1 MASPLDPLTSIDRE
15 VELLVA
21 DTALARAWFEG
32 VPAARLLARIQ
43 VQRCEQDLDS
53 WHQFA
58 QHLLS
63 GAGGA
68 NRELEARV
76 ARAIARN
83 LRAAQDEGPLL
94 AADGVAALLVLAAS
108 TSADAS
114 LGEIFGAATMIDRE
128 LARACARYEP
138 RVGIALSASSAAMST
153 VDARPIRTAAFEACV
168 RLATTRSAGPWPQ
181 GRLLS
186 AARALS
192 SSALGPFLVTEASAR
207 LYPHDMDEGREHAR
221 MVLVD
226 RAPLE
231 ALAARHPMEVARAV
245 SLLERTAGVS
255 AGLDTL
261 IADVA
266 RLLEPGGDI
275 VLTAPL
281 LDPELDV
288 AVPSAPPSEHP
299 SSTLM
304 PLDWSHTDAVVGI
317 ASAIESGTLPFGR
330 LRQLVT
336 RGGEPALDA
345 IGAEMLAV
353 AGHPIASAAFA
364 EVLAKSGR
372 PRDVIRLVTY
382 FAVTPDPLL
391 AARVLGEC
399 DAPELPSVLRAWLEA
414 MLPSDG
420 ECAPPGDDPGTSSAA
435 RVAACVSSLEP
446 YPQLYLAVRPL
457 LSRVSMAPPPSG

>member
-1 MASPLDPLTSIDRE
+1 MARSLEPLTSIDRE

-43 VQRCEQDLDS
+43 IQRCGEREDGAETWDL
-53 WHQFA
+53 FLRR
-58 QHLLS
+58 LLALVVGRDTES
-63 GAGGA
+63 
-68 NRELEARV
+68 RF

-114 LGEIFGAATMIDRE
+114 LGEIFEATTAMDLG

-138 RVGIALSASSAAMST
+138 RIVVIEGA
-153 VDARPIRTAAFEACV
+153 VDARPIRIAAFEACV

-192 SSALGPFLVTEASAR
+192 SSALGPFLVTEASGR
-207 LYPHDMDEGREHAR
+207 LYPHDMDGAHPHAR

-226 RAPLE
+226 RTPLE
-231 ALAARHPMEVARAV
+231 GLAARHPMEVAQAV

-255 AGLDTL
+255 GGLDTL

-275 VLTAPL
+275 ILTAPL
-281 LDPELDV
+281 FDPEIDLPI
-288 AVPSAPPSEHP
+288 PSAPPSEP
-299 SSTLM
+299 ASSTLM
-304 PLDWSHTDAVVGI
+304 PLDWSHPDAVVNI
-317 ASAIESGTLPFGR
+317 ASALQSGSLPFAR
-330 LRQLVT
+330 LRQLVK

-345 IGAEMLAV
+345 IGAEMLDVSA
-353 AGHPIASAAFA
+353 HPIASDAFA
-364 EVLAKSGR
+364 EILAKSGR

-399 DAPELPSVLRAWLEA
+399 DAPELPTVLRAWLEA

-446 YPQLYLAVRPL
+446 YPQLYGAVRPL
-457 LSRVSMAPPPSG
+457 LSRVSVAAPASG